1 MFSNCG
7 TTRTPVWR
15 RSPTGELN
23 CNACGLYL
31 KAWNEPRPCV
41 LEHLKKQYTSAPRQT
56 DRTSQIQDASHS
68 PLGHSDGI
76 TFYPT
81 AAEATLGTCP
91 GDGFCNGMGGQES
104 CIGCPVYNNLMSAAT
119 HYQKTLTASSGTT
132 HQSDI
137 DEAYASHAAQHG
149 SQPRLATPASM
160 STSLVCAN
168 CAANI
173 TTLWRRDTSGRMLCN
188 ACGLYQ
194 KTHGVQRPAKTHKAE
209 IRRRKRVAPTAPA
222 PAPTPAPPQTS
233 LGQCETKRARL
244 ERQLHEL
251 QRRMLAIQ
259 VEMDEINDTENEGN
273 VCAISAI
280 IE

>member
-31 KAWNEPRPCV
+31 KAWNEPRPCE

-56 DRTSQIQDASHS
+56 GRTSPIQDTSHS
-68 PLGHSDGI
+68 RLGHSDGI

-81 AAEATLGTCP
+81 IAEKALGTCP

-104 CIGCPVYNNLMSAAT
+104 CIGCPVYNNLMSTATQHPKIGAA
-119 HYQKTLTASSGTT
+119 YSGTT
-132 HQSDI
+132 QQSDI
-137 DEAYASHAAQHG
+137 DGTYASHATRHG
-149 SQPRLATPASM
+149 SQPRLPTPASM
-160 STSLVCAN
+160 STSLACAN

-173 TTLWRRDTSGRMLCN
+173 TTLWRRDKIGRMLCN

-194 KTHGVQRPAKTHKAE
+194 KIHGAQRPARMHKAE
-209 IRRRKRVAPTAPA
+209 IRRRKRVAPAAPA
-222 PAPTPAPPQTS
+222 PAPAPLQTS
-233 LGQCETKRARL
+233 VGHYDTKKARL
-244 ERQLHEL
+244 EREL
-251 QRRMLAIQ
+251 QEFQRRMLAIQ
-259 VEMDEINDTENEGN
+259 VEMDTINGTENEGG
-273 VCAISAI
+273 VCTIAAI

>member
-31 KAWNEPRPCV
+31 KAWNEPRPCE
-41 LEHLKKQYTSAPRQT
+41 LDHLKKQYTSAPR
-56 DRTSQIQDASHS
+56 QIQDASHS
-68 PLGHSDGI
+68 PLGHSDGT

-81 AAEATLGTCP
+81 ATEATLGTCP

-104 CIGCPVYNNLMSAAT
+104 CIGCPVYNNLMSTAT
-119 HYQKTLTASSGTT
+119 HYPKIPAADSGMTQ
-132 HQSDI
+132 QSDI
-137 DEAYASHAAQHG
+137 HRTYASHAAQHG
-149 SQPRLATPASM
+149 SQSRLATSASM
-160 STSLVCAN
+160 STSLACAN
-168 CAANI
+168 CTAKI

-194 KTHGVQRPAKTHKAE
+194 KTHGVQRPAKMHKAE
-209 IRRRKRVAPTAPA
+209 IRRRKRVAPAAPA
-222 PAPTPAPPQTS
+222 PAPAPAPASPQTG

-251 QRRMLAIQ
+251 QKRMLAIQ
-259 VEMDEINDTENEGN
+259 VEMDKINDTENEGN